1 MGHDDNHN
9 YENDEM
15 CRKWMNMYLFMYVI
29 MYLMIYLYI
38 STYIKCF
45 NLGNLALHTILAL
58 HLINKLMIKWIYKNN
73 TCTQDV
79 CSNMKKNVISAVS
92 ENLNKL

>member
-73 TCTQDV
+73 MFLV
-79 CSNMKKNVISAVS
+79 LKMFVAIWKKSNFCS
-92 ENLNKL
+92 

>member
-1 MGHDDNHN
+1 
-9 YENDEM
+9 
-15 CRKWMNMYLFMYVI
+15 MNMYLFMYVI

-58 HLINKLMIKWIYKNN
+58 HLINKLMIK
-73 TCTQDV
+73 
-79 CSNMKKNVISAVS
+79 
-92 ENLNKL
+92 